1 MLEWK
6 SRLVTLLTVAAV
18 FAVAFGGC
26 FFSSAFNY
34 NW

>member
-6 SRLVTLLTVAAV
+6 SRLVILLALAAV
-18 FAVAFGGC
+18 FAVAFGS
-26 FFSSAFNY
+26 FLSSALNY

>member
-6 SRLVTLLTVAAV
+6 SRLAALLTVAAV
-18 FAVAFGGC
+18 FAVAFGGL
-26 FFSSAFNY
+26 FLSGAFNY